1 MNLLTMIR
9 SLSSS
14 SGSMLVPWT
23 RKAWA
28 TKVMRKKQNST
39 ATERSWTSS
48 QRARQIWERVS
59 SRGGVMVRP
68 ASPAMGSTPVGSRF
82 RPFLARSE

>member
-1 MNLLTMIR
+1 MNLFTMMR

-23 RKAWA
+23 RNAWA
-28 TKVMRKKQNST
+28 TKVMRKKQKRT

-48 QRARQIWERVS
+48 HSARQIWERVS
-59 SRGGVMVRP
+59 SRGGVIVRP

-82 RPFLARSE
+82 RPSLARSE